1 MASVHPQSSTDSLQP
16 ISTLTAS
23 PAAAAAA
30 SPASASP
37 EAGAE
42 ADSVPHCLKDLGCAE
57 GSHGAAA
64 AEWVITK
71 EHVEA
76 LAIGDV
82 THARLQSHCHTG

>member
-1 MASVHPQSSTDSLQP
+1 M
-16 ISTLTAS
+16 TAS

-42 ADSVPHCLKDLGCAE
+42 ADSVPGNLGCAK

-76 LAIGDV
+76 LAIGNV
-82 THARLQSHCHTG
+82 TQPVPGCSHTVTQISW